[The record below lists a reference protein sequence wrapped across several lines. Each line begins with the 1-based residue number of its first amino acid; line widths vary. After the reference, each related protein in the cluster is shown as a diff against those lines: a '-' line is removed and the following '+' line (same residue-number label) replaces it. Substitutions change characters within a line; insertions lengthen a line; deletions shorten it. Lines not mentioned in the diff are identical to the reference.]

1 MVLMPT
7 GRVLD
12 ERFQSFTCKINGLG
26 LCAYLELFN
35 LTP

>member
-1 MVLMPT
+1 MVLMST
-7 GRVLD
+7 GSLI
-12 ERFQSFTCKINGLG
+12 ELQFGSFHEKLNVVG